1 MQVNNQTN
9 NYHVPYTGG
18 ADDIMGLN
26 QWEQEI
32 QHIQQPGSASQNAV
46 QSTMP
51 QGGTVLQTKTTT
63 MSVPQN
69 GGQASPYPMAGGG
82 QGGMAGGMGQNGV
95 QNGTMQSGMTGM
107 GGMSGMSGMNGMNG
121 TQQNSMSQNGM
132 QQNSMSQNGMQQNS
146 MPQSGMQQNSMPQSG
161 MQQNSMP
168 QSGTPQGG
176 VSGLPARM
184 GNYLAH
190 EHRPGI
196 EMGDVSG
203 WRQDESGGWVPVFT
217 GERAQT
223 WQDLMATTP
232 LDMSNPA
239 SMEATDSPM
248 TQAEAA
254 MGSLKGLLGRNLGH
268 YVVAT
273 FVVGTR
279 NFIVWRGILE
289 TVGNDYLVIY
299 QPTQNRHIS
308 CDFYALKFIEFHSTY
323 SSMND
328 SQTGMGMEM

>member
-132 QQNSMSQNGMQQNS
+132 QQNSMSQN
-146 MPQSGMQQNSMPQSG
+146 GMQQNSMPQSG